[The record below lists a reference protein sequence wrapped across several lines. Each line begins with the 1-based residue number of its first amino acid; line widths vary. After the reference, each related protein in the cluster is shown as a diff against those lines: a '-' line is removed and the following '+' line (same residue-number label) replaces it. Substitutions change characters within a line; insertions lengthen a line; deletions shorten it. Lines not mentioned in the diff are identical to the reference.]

1 MNDQQLPEQQDEG
14 QWISISDMMAGL
26 MVIFLFVALS
36 FMLDA
41 QEKKNKIEVERDS
54 IKEIAVT
61 YQRLQNDLY
70 NDLLDEF
77 KDNLDEWDATIDKP
91 TLSVRF
97 RAPDVLFEI
106 GKADLQ
112 ERFEGILDD
121 FFPRY
126 IRILA
131 LDDQEKYRDD
141 IEEIRIEGHTSSE
154 WNVSVSQ
161 DKAYILNMKL
171 SQDRTRAVLKHVLN
185 IQKSP
190 MPKERD
196 WVKKHLTANGLS
208 SSKLRFKNGDEE
220 DKIQSR
226 RVEFRVRTNAEEQ
239 IVRIIQEGGIVE

>member
-1 MNDQQLPEQQDEG
+1 MNDQSQLPEHQDEG

-41 QEKKNKIEVERDS
+41 QQKKNIIKVDRDR

-70 NDLLDEF
+70 DDLYQEF
-77 KDNLDEWDATIDKP
+77 EGDLEEWDATIDKP

-97 RAPDVLFEI
+97 HAPDVLFEV
-106 GKADLQ
+106 GSAELQ
-112 ERFEGILDD
+112 ERFIRILND

-126 IRILA
+126 VGILT
-131 LDDQEKYRDD
+131 QEKYRTD

-154 WNVSVSQ
+154 WTESVSP
-161 DKAYILNMKL
+161 KEAYILNMEL
-171 SQDRTRAVLKHVLN
+171 SQDRTRSVLEYVLN
-185 IQKSP
+185 LQTAP
-190 MPKERD
+190 VPRERE
-196 WVKKHLTANGLS
+196 WTQQRLTANGLS
-208 SSKLRFKNGDEE
+208 SSKLRFKNDSEE

-226 RVEFRVRTNAEEQ
+226 RVEFRVRTNAEKR